1 MKLLFKLITFCFLF
15 FFSIQNVFGYKIY
28 KYKNS
33 TQLAIEYLETGWNA
47 ATSPMVA
54 HGVIGLG
61 TTTGID
67 AIKYYFASANFGA
80 GNAVLYGVTK

>member
-1 MKLLFKLITFCFLF
+1 
-15 FFSIQNVFGYKIY
+15 
-28 KYKNS
+28 
-33 TQLAIEYLETGWNA
+33 
-47 ATSPMVA
+47 MVA